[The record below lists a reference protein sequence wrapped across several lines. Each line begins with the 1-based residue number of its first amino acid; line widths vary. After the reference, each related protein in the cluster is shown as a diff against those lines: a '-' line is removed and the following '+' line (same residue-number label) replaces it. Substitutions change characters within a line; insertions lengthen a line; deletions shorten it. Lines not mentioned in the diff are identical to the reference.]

1 VSGPSDI
8 AVLRTARGSAALP
21 VLRILISGFASR
33 HDLPVDRLD
42 DLGLALETLL
52 ADESEG
58 EGELVLE
65 VTAVS
70 GGLRLRLGGLLN
82 QNLKDALLTTDL
94 FQPRPG
100 CLLDVRLLLDSLLDG
115 YRVLDADAHPF
126 VVEMEKRAF

>member
-52 ADESEG
+52 ADEPEG

-126 VVEMEKRAF
+126 AVEMEKRAF